1 MRVAFLTGGLP
12 LGGSTMFILNLASA
26 LRALGLPAEVF
37 SFSATNP
44 LANEFSEAGVPVHLE
59 DEKRLIYEDRV
70 QLLYQ
75 ALRIFDPTVVM
86 SVLSVESYEML
97 RYLPS
102 GVLRVGVILDMA
114 LRPQVF
120 VPRYSYTMDH
130 IVVIA
135 RYLVCRLLLEK
146 KNTLV
151 TYIQLVIPIPK

>member
-37 SFSATNP
+37 SFSAGNP

-75 ALRIFDPTVVM
+75 ALREFDPTVVM

-102 GVLRVGVILDMA
+102 GVLPVGVILDIE
-114 LRPQVF
+114 LRPRVF
-120 VPRYSYTMDH
+120 VPRSSRVMDH
-130 IVVIA
+130 VVVIA
-135 RYLVCRLLLEK
+135 HHLVKEIGEAK
-146 KNTLV
+146 EHPQV
-151 TYIQLVIPIPK
+151 THLQL